1 MDKKDEPTLGLI
13 KNKTQQDIFGFQF
26 SPDKK
31 SFLLGWQSTPSALT
45 RAMPIILML
54 IFAFLVLAN
63 LEKGLIIFTFIAL
76 CLIGILTFFIVIFK
90 TDSVVIAD
98 TSSSSI
104 GDKISGDVV
113 EGEIDYQPEV
123 RRALPKRIQ
132 SRKK

>member
-1 MDKKDEPTLGLI
+1 MDIKDEPKLGLI

-31 SFLLGWQSTPSALT
+31 SFLFGWQSTPSALT

-98 TSSSSI
+98 TSSSLI

-113 EGEIDYQPEV
+113 EGKIDYQPEV
-123 RRALPKRIQ
+123 KRALSKKIQ